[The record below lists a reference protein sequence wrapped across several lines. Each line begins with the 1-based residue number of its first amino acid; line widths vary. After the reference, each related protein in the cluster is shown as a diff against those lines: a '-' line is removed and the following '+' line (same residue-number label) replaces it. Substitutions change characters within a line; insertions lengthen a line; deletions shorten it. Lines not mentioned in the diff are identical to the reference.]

1 MFQRAGNRDHHRAG
15 ADLARAPIEA
25 WAGDR
30 EVREGESM
38 SLLVVGSVALDT
50 LETPSG
56 RVDDAVGGAA
66 TYFAYAASFFTP
78 VRMVAAIGEDF
89 PEEVLADLQGR
100 GVDVSG
106 VERRAGS
113 TLRWSGRYH
122 EELNVRD
129 TLHLDLGVFADFL
142 PNIPESYR
150 DADYAFLANIDPALQ
165 SRVLDQ
171 LQGPK
176 LVGCDT
182 MNHWIQ
188 ESRPTLD
195 ALLKRVD
202 MLVVNDEEAELLT
215 DERNVVRAAGKI
227 LDAGPQRVLIKRGEY
242 GVIEFSGDTVFAVP
256 AYPLEEVRDPTGA
269 GDCFAA
275 GVMGELAR
283 SGDLSA
289 EGLRRAIV
297 YGSVMGSFVVEDF
310 GPRRLLQLTAEMIE
324 ERYQLFVS
332 LTDIPR

>member
-1 MFQRAGNRDHHRAG
+1 
-15 ADLARAPIEA
+15 
-25 WAGDR
+25 
-30 EVREGESM
+30 M

-50 LETPSG
+50 VETPLG
-56 RVDDAVGGAA
+56 KVDNAIGGAA
-66 TYFAYAASFFTP
+66 TYFAYAASFFAP
-78 VRMVAAIGEDF
+78 VRMVGAVGGDF
-89 PEEVLADLQGR
+89 PEDVLSDLESR
-100 GVDVSG
+100 GVDISG
-106 VERRAGS
+106 VEKLSGS

-122 EELNVRD
+122 ESLNVRD
-129 TLHLDLGVFADFL
+129 TLDLDLGVFADFQ

-150 DADYAFLANIDPALQ
+150 DSEYAFLANIDPVLQ

-171 LQGPK
+171 LTGPR

-182 MNHWIQ
+182 MNHWI
-188 ESRPTLD
+188 EGARPVLD
-195 ALLKRVD
+195 ALFERVD

-215 DERNVVRAAGKI
+215 GDRNMVRAAAKI
-227 LDAGPQRVLIKRGEY
+227 LDSGPKSVLIKRGEY
-242 GVIEFSGDTVFAVP
+242 GVIDFSPGNVFAVP
-256 AYPLEEVRDPTGA
+256 AYPLEEVYDPTGA

-289 EGLRRAIV
+289 AGMRRAIV

-310 GPRRLLQLTAEMIE
+310 GPKRLQSLTMQMID
-324 ERYQLFVS
+324 ERYRQFVA